1 MDDGLTSCF
10 RRDVGQ
16 APSLTGSLQVRDHHS
31 INDRHIGYRSL
42 STKIILRKY
51 CFCSLKFITNF

>member
-10 RRDVGQ
+10 RRDVAQ
-16 APSLTGSLQVRDHHS
+16 APSLTDSLQVRDHRS

-42 STKIILRKY
+42 STKTILREFK
-51 CFCSLKFITNF
+51 T